1 MYLEQQKGEED
12 PMQIPRPLPTN
23 KIPEVMGPTR
33 SLPARPTSV
42 DHGGVFSSCV
52 NRFYAGRNRGEYR
65 SLSIPRVTYTH
76 RLFLI

>member
-23 KIPEVMGPTR
+23 KIPEVMA
-33 SLPARPTSV
+33 PAAMAAQATSV

-52 NRFYAGRNRGEYR
+52 NRFYVGRNRGEYR
-65 SLSIPRVTYTH
+65 SLSIPRVTHTH
-76 RLFLI
+76 